1 MSSIS
6 NNSADSVIE
15 CISRLKRIR
24 DEESQRIYNFWDNY
38 VKVAQA
44 PGATVESITLTLA
57 KDDIPIDQLIPQN
70 ERVSKTH
77 FPKNLKTLEEYQH
90 HLEEFKGRQK
100 LNSST
105 WYRWDGLVKTAYKE
119 GMTFEI
125 IKAAVEGAR
134 GKKENRKNNNVKGV
148 ESSAAA
154 AAAGSSE
161 VKLSGSPTPRA
172 STHVVNP
179 KTKAPKKDADLRQK
193 VAPSTH
199 GSRGPETM
207 QVPADVSSGFYS
219 NYTRPPPQTSTTK
232 AIAAPINK
240 PQPKPPVPATS
251 TTSHSHLYPHS
262 HPQFQSHSHSSS
274 VSSARKQQQVVTSD
288 RQRPRTPTKST
299 APASASR
306 DSPRK
311 TVKSPT
317 TTHTS
322 HTVSKHSGQRVT
334 SSPLNSPQK
343 RKLSVSS
350 GGASMPNQSGQSKQ
364 PNQVQAV
371 PPVEDTWDLGMF
383 LEEETQGFDS
393 LRNEFEMHNSFYDPY
408 QRQ

>member
-6 NNSADSVIE
+6 NNSAKSVSE
-15 CISRLKRIR
+15 CISRLKAIR

-125 IKAAVEGAR
+125 IKAAVDGAR

-154 AAAGSSE
+154 AAAGSE

-240 PQPKPPVPATS
+240 PQSKPPVPATS
-251 TTSHSHLYPHS
+251 TTSHSHPHS
-262 HPQFQSHSHSSS
+262 HSHSHSSS
-274 VSSARKQQQVVTSD
+274 VSSARHQQQVVTSD

-299 APASASR
+299 ALASASQTLPR
-306 DSPRK
+306 NTVTSPIATR
-311 TVKSPT
+311 
-317 TTHTS
+317 TS
-322 HTVSKHSGQRVT
+322 HTVPAPPDQRLE
-334 SSPLNSPQK
+334 SPSPLNKSQK
-343 RKLSVSS
+343 RKLSLGSE
-350 GGASMPNQSGQSKQ
+350 GASISNRSNQSKQ
-364 PNQVQAV
+364 LNQGHAG
-371 PPVEDTWDLGMF
+371 PPGENKN
-383 LEEETQGFDS
+383 S
-393 LRNEFEMHNSFYDPY
+393 EMNC
-408 QRQ
+408 